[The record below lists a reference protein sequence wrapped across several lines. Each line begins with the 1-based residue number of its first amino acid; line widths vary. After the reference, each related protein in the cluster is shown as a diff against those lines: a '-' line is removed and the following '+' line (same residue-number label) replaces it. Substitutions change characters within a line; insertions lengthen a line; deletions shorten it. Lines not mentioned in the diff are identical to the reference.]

1 MKLIMGTFIFC
12 VVLFMYLHI
21 QFHLKTGDDLE
32 IYEIDQ
38 ASKDKLEEICDL
50 RQPVMFDLENPKL
63 IETTNKAY
71 ILKNYPVFEIKIR
84 SPSDTEHVPLSIE
97 MADSLFRED
106 KTASYFSERNED
118 FLLETGIN
126 KHMQYNDEFLR
137 PPMVSNCYYDI
148 LMGTSTATTPFRYEL
163 NYRTYFAVTQ
173 GTIRIKMSPP
183 KSGRYLYPIN
193 DYDSFE
199 FRSQINPWSVEAK
212 YRADFDKIKCLE
224 LVLFPGKCL
233 FIPAYWWYSI
243 QFGEDSSVSML
254 SYRTYMNT
262 VAIMPS
268 ILMCWLQNQ
277 NIKREVVKKVVPIA
291 SKKNEP
297 KNEPKIEPKTEP
309 KNEPKIEQPINEVS
323 IEKNQEIV

>member
-1 MKLIMGTFIFC
+1 MGTFIFC

-118 FLLETGIN
+118 FLLETGII

-148 LMGTSTATTPFRYEL
+148 LMGTNTATTPFRYEL
-163 NYRTYFAVTQ
+163 NYRTYLAVTQ
-173 GTIRIKMSPP
+173 GSIRIKLSPP

-199 FRSQINPWSVEAK
+199 FRSQINPWTVDAK

-233 FIPAYWWYSI
+233 FIPAYWWHSI

-291 SKKNEP
+291 SKKSEP
-297 KNEPKIEPKTEP
+297 DTIEPTKQQQP
-309 KNEPKIEQPINEVS
+309 ANEPINEVS

>member
-1 MKLIMGTFIFC
+1 MKLIIGTFIFC
-12 VVLFMYLHI
+12 IVLFLYLHI
-21 QFHLKTGDDLE
+21 QFHLKTSDDLE

-50 RQPVMFDLENPKL
+50 RQPVMFDLESPKL
-63 IETTNKAY
+63 IETTNKEY

-84 SPSDTEHVPLSIE
+84 SPIDTDHVPLSLE
-97 MADSLFRED
+97 LANVLFKED
-106 KTASYFSERNED
+106 TTASYFSENNED

-148 LMGTSTATTPFRYEL
+148 LMGSETATTPFRYEL
-163 NYRTYFAVTQ
+163 NYRTFLVVTQ
-173 GTIRIKMSPP
+173 GSIQIKLSPP

-193 DYDSFE
+193 DYDTFE

-224 LVLFPGKCL
+224 LTLSPGKCL

-243 QFGEDSSVSML
+243 RFGADTSVSTL
-254 SYRTYMNT
+254 SYRTYMNN
-262 VAIMPS
+262 VAILPS
-268 ILMCWLQNQ
+268 TLMYLLQNQ
-277 NIKREVVKKVVPIA
+277 NIKRDVVKKIDITK
-291 SKKNEP
+291 SQFK
-297 KNEPKIEPKTEP
+297 
-309 KNEPKIEQPINEVS
+309 EQPKEQPK
-323 IEKNQEIV
+323 EKEQVKEQQVKEQKVDA